1 MAPLLVSFVG
11 GTSGSWE
18 VERIEAVK
26 GAPLPGVERLAVVE
40 GTDARP
46 PTGFV
51 WALRGVTSNERYV
64 GVKDR
69 AELVA
74 RQQPLGRPDASRAA
88 LIPITKTMAWWDMTQ
103 EERLDIFAR
112 RSGHVRIGLEY
123 LPAVA
128 RRLHHGR
135 DLGEEFDFLTWFEYA
150 EEAAGAF
157 EELVARL
164 RETPEWSFVEREV
177 DIRLVR
183 TPGGT

>member
-1 MAPLLVSFVG
+1 MAPLLVTFAG
-11 GTSGSWE
+11 GGSGTWE
-18 VERIEAVK
+18 VERIEAVN
-26 GAPLPGVERLAVVE
+26 GAPLPDVERLAVVE
-40 GTDARP
+40 GADVGPA
-46 PTGFV
+46 TGFV

-64 GVKDR
+64 GVTDR

-88 LIPITKTMAWWDMTQ
+88 LIPITKASAWWDMTQ
-103 EERLDIFAR
+103 EERLEIFAGR
-112 RSGHVRIGLEY
+112 PGHVRMGLEY

-135 DLGEEFDFLTWFEYA
+135 DLGEEFDFLTWFEYPVA
-150 EEAAGAF
+150 AAGAF

-164 RETPEWSFVEREV
+164 RATPEWSFVEREI

-183 TPGGT
+183 APGGA